1 MITFSVVSTK
11 GGVGKTTLVADLAAL
26 FADFGLRVLM
36 IDADYQPALSKFYHL
51 SHRAPKGLTALL
63 TVGALLPEMISTVM
77 LPPPE
82 GYGSSRQGR
91 VLNPSGK
98 LDLVF
103 SDAPT
108 GEAQLW
114 LSNQMNYF
122 LRLRQ
127 VIHNPLV
134 ADLYDVVIIDTQG
147 ASGKLQDAAAVAAD
161 RLLLP
166 VSPDTL
172 STREFLSATM
182 ALLDRLNTSTTQP
195 PTIQALLYRQTNTN
209 NSRDIATAVREK
221 YIQLRGN
228 VSVLNTVIPS
238 ATAFE
243 RSATMRLPVH
253 WIDKRAS
260 LLMHELAWE
269 LVPQFAGVNV
279 GDVTSAPAP
288 AAAQPQEA

>member
-11 GGVGKTTLVADLAAL
+11 GGVGKTTLAANLGAL

-36 IDADYQPALSKFYHL
+36 IDADYQPALSNYFHL
-51 SHRAPKGLTALL
+51 SHRAPKGLTGVL
-63 TVGALLPEMISTVM
+63 TVGALLPEMISSVQ

-82 GYGSSRQGR
+82 GFGTARQGR
-91 VLNPSGK
+91 ALNPSGK

-134 ADLYDVVIIDTQG
+134 GDLYDVVVIDTQG

-161 RLLLP
+161 RLILP

-172 STREFLSATM
+172 STREFLTATM
-182 ALLDRLNTSTTQP
+182 DLLDRLNTSTTQP
-195 PTIQALLYRQTNTN
+195 PTIQALLYKQSNTN

-228 VSVLNTVIPS
+228 VSVLDTVIPV

-243 RSATMRLPVH
+243 RSASLRLPVH
-253 WIDKRAS
+253 WLDKRAGQ
-260 LLMHELAWE
+260 LMHELAWE

-279 GDVTSAPAP
+279 SDVIAAAPAP
-288 AAAQPQEA
+288 VPAPQES